1 MFMSNRVILCADST
15 CDLNRELI
23 ESLGVHLYPFHIVLE
38 ENTYQDGIDLT
49 TDDIV
54 RIYQEKKVL
63 PHTAAIN
70 VQEYIDFFTPFVE
83 DGCDI
88 VHISLGS
95 GISSS
100 HQNAC
105 LAAEEFD
112 GRVQVVN
119 SGNLSTGSGHLVL
132 EAAARIKEGKS
143 AAQTAEEV
151 RALTDKVHASFVLDT
166 LEFLHKGG
174 RCSAL
179 AMFGANLLKLK
190 PSIRVNTADATMGVD
205 KKFRGT
211 MDKVLEHYSLYHLPS
226 VLIVLSIL
234 LGLLTLYYYHA
245 FQNMTDI
252 WSIIYLLCSSV
263 LSVVIFA
270 IENKEPRR
278 ANKISDSDEQ

>member
-23 ESLGVHLYPFHIVLE
+23 DSLGVHLYPFHIVLE

-49 TDDIV
+49 PDDIV
-54 RIYQEKKVL
+54 RIYKEKKVL

-112 GRVQVVN
+112 GHVQVVN

-132 EAAARIKEGKS
+132 EAAARIAEGKS
-143 AAQTAEEV
+143 AAQVADEV
-151 RALTDKVHASFVLDT
+151 RALTDKVSASFVLDT

-190 PSIRVNTADATMGVD
+190 PSIRVNTEDATMGVD

-211 MDKVLEHYSLYHLPS
+211 MDKVLEEYVRGELEGRDDIRLDKIFVTHSPMDADKAEKVVELVKSLHPFENVYVTQAGCTITAHCGPGCLG
-226 VLIVLSIL
+226 VL
-234 LGLLTLYYYHA
+234 Y
-245 FQNMTDI
+245 MT
-252 WSIIYLLCSSV
+252 
-263 LSVVIFA
+263 
-270 IENKEPRR
+270 K
-278 ANKISDSDEQ
+278 